1 MNRPAPDRGRHE
13 RDEQHTAVGA
23 YALGVLDEADAA
35 RFEEHLAGCPECA
48 AELDGLM
55 DLTPLLAEM
64 KESTPGP
71 DSLRPEETFVPR
83 PDPALLDRLLGR
95 VAAGRR
101 ARRTR
106 RLCLV
111 AAAAALIVA
120 GPLVGAAV
128 FSEEA
133 PDHSTASAAKQM
145 YEDGEKIG
153 AVDPATKVDATVSLQ
168 EKPWGTH
175 VALRLAHVRGPL
187 TCDLVAVGK
196 NGERQTVTTW
206 AVPPGGY
213 GLDATDAAGAAGKAD
228 TGNTGNMS
236 DKWGKEPL
244 YTHGGAALNRNDIS
258 RFEVRTLDGKLLA
271 TVKV

>member
-1 MNRPAPDRGRHE
+1 MNRPAPDH
-13 RDEQHTAVGA
+13 EQHTGVGA
-23 YALGVLDEADAA
+23 YALGVLGEADAA
-35 RFEEHLAGCPECA
+35 RFEEHLAECPECA
-48 AELDGLM
+48 AELDELM
-55 DLTPLLAEM
+55 GLTPLLAAL
-64 KESTPGP
+64 KESAPV
-71 DSLRPEETFVPR
+71 PEAVAPR

-95 VAAGRR
+95 VAAARR
-101 ARRTR
+101 AQRTR

-133 PDHSTASAAKQM
+133 PDHSGVSAAKQM

-153 AVDPATKVDATVSLQ
+153 AVDPTTKVDATVSLQ
-168 EKPWGTH
+168 QKPWGTH

-213 GLDATDAAGAAGKAD
+213 GLDGTDAADKG
-228 TGNTGNMS
+228 

-258 RFEVRTLDGKLLA
+258 RFEVRTLDGTLLA

>member
-1 MNRPAPDRGRHE
+1 MNRPAPDHGQDERHE
-13 RDEQHTAVGA
+13 RHTAVGA

-55 DLTPLLAEM
+55 GLTPLLAEL
-64 KESTPGP
+64 KEAAPA
-71 DSLRPEETFVPR
+71 PEALAPR

-101 ARRTR
+101 AQRVR

-133 PDHSTASAAKQM
+133 PDHSGVSAAKQM

-168 EKPWGTH
+168 QKPWGTH

-196 NGERQTVTTW
+196 NGERQVVTTW

-213 GLDATDAAGAAGKAD
+213 GLDGTDAAAAAAATDKGDK
-228 TGNTGNMS
+228 G
-236 DKWGKEPL
+236 DKWSKEPL

>member
-1 MNRPAPDRGRHE
+1 MNGPAPDRAPDHE
-13 RDEQHTAVGA
+13 RHTEVGA
-23 YALGVLDEADAA
+23 YALGVLGAADAA

-55 DLTPLLAEM
+55 DLTPLLAEL
-64 KESTPGP
+64 KESAPA
-71 DSLRPEETFVPR
+71 PEALAPR
-83 PDPALLDRLLGR
+83 PDPALLDGLLAG
-95 VAAGRR
+95 VAAARR
-101 ARRTR
+101 AQRTR
-106 RLCLV
+106 RLCLA

-120 GPLVGAAV
+120 GPLAGAAV

-133 PDHSTASAAKQM
+133 PDHSGVSAAKQM

-168 EKPWGTH
+168 QKPWGTH
-175 VALRLAHVRGPL
+175 VALRLARVRGPL

-196 NGERQTVTTW
+196 DGERQVVTTW

-213 GLDATDAAGAAGKAD
+213 GLEGTENGTGK
-228 TGNTGNMS
+228 G
-236 DKWGKEPL
+236 DKWNKEPL
-244 YTHGGAALNRNDIS
+244 YTHGGAALNRKDIS
-258 RFEVRTLDGKLLA
+258 RFEVRTLDGGLLA

>member
-1 MNRPAPDRGRHE
+1 MNRPAPDHGQHE
-13 RDEQHTAVGA
+13 RHEQHTAVGA
-23 YALGVLDEADAA
+23 YALGVLDDADAA

-55 DLTPLLAEM
+55 GLTPLLAEL
-64 KESTPGP
+64 KESAPA
-71 DSLRPEETFVPR
+71 PEALAPR

-101 ARRTR
+101 ARRVR

-128 FSEEA
+128 FSGEA
-133 PDHSTASAAKQM
+133 PDHSGVSAAKQM

-168 EKPWGTH
+168 QKPWGTH

-196 NGERQTVTTW
+196 DGERQVVTTW

-213 GLDATDAAGAAGKAD
+213 GLDATDRAG
-228 TGNTGNMS
+228 TGDKSDSPDKG

>member
-1 MNRPAPDRGRHE
+1 MNRPAPDHDRHTE
-13 RDEQHTAVGA
+13 VGA
-23 YALGVLDEADAA
+23 YALGVLDAADAA
-35 RFEEHLAGCPECA
+35 RFEEHLAGCARCA

-55 DLTPLLAEM
+55 GLTPLLAEL
-64 KESTPGP
+64 KESAPGP
-71 DSLRPEETFVPR
+71 ESVAPR
-83 PDPALLDRLLGR
+83 PDPALLDGLLAA

-106 RLCLV
+106 RLCLA

-120 GPLVGAAV
+120 GPLAGAAV
-128 FSEEA
+128 FSEKA
-133 PDHSTASAAKQM
+133 PDHSGVSAAKQM

-168 EKPWGTH
+168 PKAWGTH
-175 VALRLAHVRGPL
+175 VALRLSHVRGPL

-213 GLDATDAAGAAGKAD
+213 GLDGSDGETGAGAGEGGGEGAGGEAGERAGK
-228 TGNTGNMS
+228 GG
-236 DKWGKEPL
+236 KWSKEPL